1 MAPSPRTVLADYG
14 CRDCRGEIG
23 AEPRHR
29 ASPYDGR
36 VESQTGPGQQGTR
49 HPSRWVAVVALL
61 TGSALLLLAATLG
74 ARWAWDPAPTAEEEI
89 SCAPYGLEGVSV
101 APRGERGPLSDGP
114 VLSGGVRLQ
123 EGPSDRMNVAFEHD
137 GVTSS
142 YHVFADGVDWS
153 RPVGVVFRLHGDGAY
168 EFHNPQHK
176 VSCLA
181 EVARSHNAV
190 LVAPRTPDR
199 QGEPTWW
206 EDLDGNAEWFLAL
219 AEQEIFPVYDVDR
232 SRTWLHGYSGGAEF
246 ISYELLAD
254 RVDFLQGGGAV
265 LTGGGGD
272 PATGSSRPTEE
283 QLENLLL
290 HWDVGLDDDG
300 SDPRAPFDAL
310 SAAAAGHA
318 HYEDAGYRRTS
329 VRYREGVDHFELP
342 EARVL
347 GEVLA
352 AAEE

>member
-1 MAPSPRTVLADYG
+1 MRHGSRRMAA
-14 CRDCRGEIG
+14 
-23 AEPRHR
+23 
-29 ASPYDGR
+29 
-36 VESQTGPGQQGTR
+36 
-49 HPSRWVAVVALL
+49 VALL
-61 TGSALLLLAATLG
+61 TGSLVLLVAASFG
-74 ARWAWDPAPTAEEEI
+74 ARWAWDPAPTTEDEV
-89 SCAPYGLEGVSV
+89 SCAPYGLAGVSV
-101 APRGERGPLSDGP
+101 APRGVPGPLSDGP
-114 VLSGGVRLQ
+114 VLSRGPRLQ
-123 EGPSDRMNVAFEHD
+123 EGPSDRMDVPFEHD

-142 YHVFADGVDWS
+142 YHVFADGIDWS

-168 EFHNPQHK
+168 EYYHPEHK

-181 EVARSHNAV
+181 AVARSHNAV

-206 EDLDGNAEWFLAL
+206 EDLEGNADWFLAL
-219 AEQEIFPVYDVDR
+219 AEQEIFTEYDIDR

-265 LTGGGGD
+265 LTGGGGA
-272 PATGSSRPTEE
+272 PGTGSSQPTEE
-283 QLENLLL
+283 QRENLVL

-300 SDPRAPFDAL
+300 SDPSAPFDAL

-318 HYEDAGYRRTS
+318 RYEDAGYRRTS
-329 VRYREGVDHFELP
+329 VRYREGVDHFQLP

-347 GEVLA
+347 GDVLTSA
-352 AAEE
+352 ARGGGE